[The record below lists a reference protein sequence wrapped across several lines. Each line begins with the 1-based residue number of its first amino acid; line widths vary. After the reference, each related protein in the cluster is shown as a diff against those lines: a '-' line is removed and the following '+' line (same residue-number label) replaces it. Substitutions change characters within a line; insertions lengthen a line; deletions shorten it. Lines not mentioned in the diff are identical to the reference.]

1 MFFLCSLSTCGNGVF
16 MEHIIKAYI
25 IPAIA
30 IIMSLAFWF
39 NGRDSAKRAEQ
50 LLDEVTKISRGWQ
63 KDIMDSANKMLS
75 ARPEVAA
82 HQIYMSKID
91 AVNKLT
97 DAIKS
102 TTEDIAK
109 NPKEGEAG
117 KTQTTNLKM
126 LLDYQF
132 HYFNTILNNKPMPK
146 KANKIDS

>member
-1 MFFLCSLSTCGNGVF
+1 
-16 MEHIIKAYI
+16 MEDILTSYI

-30 IIMSLAFWF
+30 IIMSFAFWL
-39 NGRDSAKRAEQ
+39 NGRESAKRAEH
-50 LLDEVTKISRGWQ
+50 LLDEVTKTSRGWQ

-82 HQIYMSKID
+82 HQMYMSKID

-102 TTEDIAK
+102 TAEDIAE

-117 KTQTTNLKM
+117 KTQTANLKM

-132 HYFNTILNNKPMPK
+132 HYFNTILDNKPLPLKTSEIK
-146 KANKIDS
+146 KKPDPIGTHINK

>member
-1 MFFLCSLSTCGNGVF
+1 
-16 MEHIIKAYI
+16 MEDILTSYI
-25 IPAIA
+25 IPSIA
-30 IIMSLAFWF
+30 IIMSFAFWL
-39 NGRDSAKRAEQ
+39 NGRESAKRAEH
-50 LLDEVTKISRGWQ
+50 LLDEVTKTSRGWQ

-82 HQIYMSKID
+82 HQMYMSKID

-102 TTEDIAK
+102 TAEDIAK

-117 KTQTTNLKM
+117 KTQTANLKM

-132 HYFNTILNNKPMPK
+132 HYFNTILDNKPLPLKTSEMK
-146 KANKIDS
+146 KKPDHSGTNINK